1 MKLTTYKG
9 YIVKFYTRSTRLSLQ
24 ILSKIISIEKDVLCL
39 VTRDKEKVLISQ
51 LLFEYIEYLNLVR
64 QRFLFSAD
72 VKGNNY

>member
-9 YIVKFYTRSTRLSLQ
+9 YIVKFHTRSTRLSLQ

-39 VTRDKEKVLISQ
+39 VTRHKEKVLISQ